1 MFRVSQSG
9 QIKSFIGAKIRRVE
23 NYWRDSLL
31 DFNVIRCVCEGE
43 FLLFSV
49 EFKMSRGSVNRIN
62 VPNELREIL
71 LDFTV
76 NYLLEQPPEDVVTY
90 ACEFFNRLKES
101 RNLADIRSPSV
112 GEESVISEDG

>member
-1 MFRVSQSG
+1 
-9 QIKSFIGAKIRRVE
+9 
-23 NYWRDSLL
+23 
-31 DFNVIRCVCEGE
+31 
-43 FLLFSV
+43 
-49 EFKMSRGSVNRIN
+49 MSRGSVNRIN

-112 GEESVISEDG
+112 GEESVISEDGQFIIFIEG